1 MSICKCK
8 CGKIFDTDNELGI
21 DFKGNCACDDCCNK
35 ELRIKGIKDKLVNL
49 YAKQEKINREVF
61 GLEKT
66 LNYLL
71 SK

>member
-8 CGKIFDTDNELGI
+8 CGKIFDTDNELGF
-21 DFKGNCACDDCCNK
+21 DTNGNCACDSCCNK
-35 ELRIKGIKDKLVNL
+35 DLRIKVIKDKLINL